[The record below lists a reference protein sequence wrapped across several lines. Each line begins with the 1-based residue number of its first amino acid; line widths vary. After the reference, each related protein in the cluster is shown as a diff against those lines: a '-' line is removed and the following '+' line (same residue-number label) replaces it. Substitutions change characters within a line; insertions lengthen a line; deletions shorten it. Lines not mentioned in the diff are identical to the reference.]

1 MPTRSPHAALDD
13 RPEGLRIGADRP
25 PAGGH
30 EIAVRGREDF
40 RWELHRYGPG
50 PAGSHPRHAH
60 ETYQIGYSPDFD
72 GEYWYRGE
80 HVPVSQGHLH
90 VLHPGEVHAPRDP
103 RARPRPVRFPT
114 AFVDPALVQR
124 ATRDLGAPT
133 PSRPFFPPV
142 IADPALTALFLS
154 LVASAGAPDDALRRT
169 SLERT
174 FLARLVERHGGG
186 GPADL
191 GSEHDAVQAV
201 RDYVH
206 AHFRQ
211 SLTLEELGEV
221 AGLNPYYLSRVFREE
236 VGLPPYRYVT
246 QLRVQAAARRLAQGD
261 AIAAVAFDTGF
272 ADQPHLT
279 RHFKRIVGVPPGR
292 YRPN

>member
-1 MPTRSPHAALDD
+1 MQNPSLEETGHAVDVQQGD
-13 RPEGLRIGADRP
+13 GI
-25 PAGGH
+25 
-30 EIAVRGREDF
+30 
-40 RWELHRYGPG
+40 RWEFHRYGPG

-60 ETYQIGYSPDFD
+60 EAYQIGYSPDFD

-80 HVPVSQGHLH
+80 HVPVPQGHLH

-103 RARPRPVRFPT
+103 RPRPQSVRFPT
-114 AFVDPALVQR
+114 VFVDPVLVQR
-124 ATRDLGAPT
+124 AARDLGAST

-142 IADPALTALFLS
+142 IVDPALTVLFLS
-154 LVASAGAPDDALRRT
+154 LVASAGAPADALRRT

-186 GPADL
+186 SPADL

-206 AHFRQ
+206 AHFRR
-211 SLTLEELGEV
+211 SLTLEELGEF

-236 VGLPPYRYVT
+236 VGLPPYQYVT
-246 QLRVQAAARRLAQGD
+246 QLRVQEAAQRLARGD
-261 AIAAVAFDTGF
+261 DIATVALDTGF

-279 RHFKRIVGVPPGR
+279 RHFKRIVGVTPGQ
-292 YRPN
+292 YRPS